1 MRPWAKGCQVSAGIY
16 CKGGVVKLDDLLE
29 PISDSS
35 PAGEACS
42 SLLEFEQVV
51 LLSEWLLESAA
62 QLERE
67 REAKV
72 DPNTKPYADK
82 GNQALEAL
90 GEQVKGILGK
100 SPGTAGVRKELEAR
114 ATELLKCR
122 GKDLEVVAH
131 LAVVWVG
138 AAGVS
143 GLADAFELAEA
154 LLARFETNLHPVPDA
169 DDDPVDAGRANVLS
183 ILFNDVRLVTVLRE
197 TVLLP
202 ANRSGRLAMRDIDVI
217 DQVLHADQSDG
228 AKSVGQICAIAT
240 DAGKGDATAA
250 GALLSEH
257 LKSIDRC
264 LDSAA
269 RVAQRFK
276 PGSIRGDRVL
286 SLLRRVKTR
295 LAEAIGLVQPNSP
308 EEDGSATQNPVGA
321 GSFGTVPHGSIS
333 AASAMSRDEARRL
346 ILDIARYIERTEPS
360 HPAPLLLRRAEKLL
374 GAKSFFEIVRNMTP
388 DGMHQLEMIAG
399 RPEVSDDSSSK

>member
-1 MRPWAKGCQVSAGIY
+1 MRV
-16 CKGGVVKLDDLLE
+16 DDLLE
-29 PISDSS
+29 PISDLS

-42 SLLEFEQVV
+42 SLLEFAQVV
-51 LLSEWLLESAA
+51 MLSEWLLESAA

-82 GNQALEAL
+82 GSQALEAL
-90 GEQVKGILGK
+90 GEQIKGILGK
-100 SPGTAGVRKELEAR
+100 SPGTAGVRKELEDR
-114 ATELLKCR
+114 ATELLKCK

-143 GLADAFELAEA
+143 GLVDAFELAEA

-183 ILFNDVRLVTVLRE
+183 VLFNDARLVAVLRE

-202 ANRSGRLAMRDIDVI
+202 ANRSGRLTMRDIEVI

-240 DAGKGDATAA
+240 DAGQGDATAA

-257 LKSIDRC
+257 TASIDRC

-286 SLLRRVKTR
+286 SMLRRVKAR
-295 LAEAIGLVQPNSP
+295 LAEATGVVQPNSP
-308 EEDGSATQNPVGA
+308 GQKGSAIQDSGVTKLSGA
-321 GSFGTVPHGSIS
+321 MAPKSGS
-333 AASAMSRDEARRL
+333 AAGGMSRDEARRL
-346 ILDIARYIERTEPS
+346 ILDIAHYIEQTEPS

-374 GAKSFFEIVRNMTP
+374 GAKDFFEIVRNMTP

-399 RPEVSDDSSSK
+399 RPEVLDDNSSN